1 MTILP
6 LLNEKGVPYQY
17 IALHQ
22 DITTRKNLEQSLTQ
36 RNTFIQK
43 ITDSVPSMIG
53 YWTSDLRCAFANSAY
68 LEWFGKKP
76 EEMLG
81 MQIIDLL
88 GEELYRKNE
97 PYIIKAING
106 EIQRFERTIKK
117 PNGTIGYTWAQYI
130 PDIVDGKVNGFFALV
145 IDVTEVKEAEKK
157 LKEVLESIPEGLVE
171 INLQGEVLYA
181 NNSSMN
187 ILNISKQE
195 VEGINYRSIN
205 FEHFTLDNKPYPL
218 EELPFTV
225 AIREKRLVGP
235 FEYCIVGNDGKQKF
249 LSVFAV
255 PLFNKDNIMY
265 GAIASFR
272 NVTERIEFQKKL
284 IHAKE
289 EANRANNA
297 KSEFLSNMSHEIR
310 TPMNSILGFSELLEK
325 KLQDGLLRQY
335 ANSITISGKILLKL
349 INDILDLSK
358 IESGISQLTFT
369 AVNIKNIFLEMKTIF
384 SQKIKEKNIKFLTE
398 INVDIPR
405 KILLD
410 ETKLRQILLNLIGN
424 ALKFTEDGYIKISVH
439 GNVSNLKKTID
450 LNIQVEDTGI
460 GISQEEQDIIFN
472 AFTQSKNL
480 DTNKYGGTG
489 LGLAIVKKLTDLL
502 GGEIQV
508 TSILGKGTVFTI
520 ILKGIKIVPEHKS
533 YPELETFDPE
543 SIEFEPATILV
554 VDDIVLNRQ
563 VILNF
568 LEPFPLLNCIEA
580 ENGQIAIEK
589 TIQYKPNLIL
599 MDMKM
604 PIKNGFEAIKEIKEN
619 ENISTIP
626 IVAVTASAFEKSKLE
641 ISKICEGYIH
651 KPVSQRQ
658 LIQKITTFLKT
669 KTKGKIPQIEKIC
682 KNDISKEKLHNYEE
696 LYEIL
701 FKEKIS
707 ESKDL
712 LEVILILF
720 NRCAKFY
727 RKANQY
733 VPFRHI

>member
-53 YWTSDLRCAFANSAY
+53 YWTSDLRCAFANSAN

-97 PYIIKAING
+97 PYILKAING

-325 KLQDGLLRQY
+325 
-335 ANSITISGKILLKL
+335 ITRW
-349 INDILDLSK
+349 
-358 IESGISQLTFT
+358 FT
-369 AVNIKNIFLEMKTIF
+369 
-384 SQKIKEKNIKFLTE
+384 
-398 INVDIPR
+398 P
-405 KILLD
+405 
-410 ETKLRQILLNLIGN
+410 
-424 ALKFTEDGYIKISVH
+424 
-439 GNVSNLKKTID
+439 
-450 LNIQVEDTGI
+450 
-460 GISQEEQDIIFN
+460 
-472 AFTQSKNL
+472 
-480 DTNKYGGTG
+480 
-489 LGLAIVKKLTDLL
+489 
-502 GGEIQV
+502 
-508 TSILGKGTVFTI
+508 TV
-520 ILKGIKIVPEHKS
+520 
-533 YPELETFDPE
+533 
-543 SIEFEPATILV
+543 
-554 VDDIVLNRQ
+554 
-563 VILNF
+563 
-568 LEPFPLLNCIEA
+568 C
-580 ENGQIAIEK
+580 
-589 TIQYKPNLIL
+589 
-599 MDMKM
+599 
-604 PIKNGFEAIKEIKEN
+604 
-619 ENISTIP
+619 
-626 IVAVTASAFEKSKLE
+626 
-641 ISKICEGYIH
+641 
-651 KPVSQRQ
+651 
-658 LIQKITTFLKT
+658 
-669 KTKGKIPQIEKIC
+669 
-682 KNDISKEKLHNYEE
+682 
-696 LYEIL
+696 
-701 FKEKIS
+701 
-707 ESKDL
+707 
-712 LEVILILF
+712 
-720 NRCAKFY
+720 KFY
-727 RKANQY
+727 HN
-733 VPFRHI
+733 